1 MEEKTF
7 KVGTETDLIL
17 GYTGETNATSIT
29 FEDFTLSDENN
40 TMYLIIDTPID
51 KMIQLDA
58 EYKFVVTSA
67 VTASNYRTTGQLA
80 EVAPDGT
87 MVRKSA
93 TFSVTVN
100 KGLAVNMS
108 NILA

>member
-7 KVGTETDLIL
+7 KVGTDTDLIL
-17 GYTGETNATSIT
+17 GYTGETNATSVT
-29 FEDFTLSDENN
+29 FENFTLSDESN

-51 KMIQLDA
+51 KMIELADSA
-58 EYKFVVTSA
+58 FVVTSA

>member
-1 MEEKTF
+1 MEEKIF

-17 GYTGETNATSIT
+17 GYTGETNATSVT

-51 KMIQLDA
+51 KMIELTDSA
-58 EYKFVVTSA
+58 FVVTSA

-100 KGLAVNMS
+100 QGLAVNMS